1 MAGEQRMREGKK
13 FQTARAG
20 SVTEASGK
28 PGIRPMGIQRWSRR
42 PAFRAI
48 FLTLFIGLT
57 GCGKQPINPPRLIVD
72 NDTDMTIQLFL
83 QATILLSRAYGF
95 QPMSY
100 EEIQART
107 VRAGFKTIPLMI
119 PDTIRATPDLRAR
132 MVSDHGPALEDYL
145 ANKIGAKPLIKYYI
159 RTGLRASQLI
169 CRNYLTR
176 LDESNAYLQFIKDE
190 FGVAAGLAS
199 SALVLAG
206 ANATLK
212 DSFLLVRGSVDQA
225 FSAYEE
231 FRFLNIDRQAARQMV
246 EAAQA
251 KLAEHYF
258 KRAEEASLNDNSAAG
273 GYTFSDAIDAVSVIE
288 YQCTREG
295 IRFLLNRSISNTPTN
310 MAVDPSTGTI
320 VFKSSGPA
328 VDEAIIDE
336 QKTGMI
342 RTDRPPPTV
351 PPVKSTVLNP
361 IGDVERKSFTQEEG
375 KAFQRAICVTDSGDF
390 GRSGS
395 ATRIA
400 LQSFFKAQYYPRDGL
415 APETVA
421 TDKDLRRLQNAQGIF
436 PTCRALGLA
445 NAFEVGVLS
454 RPVTVGGAIDPMKNV
469 SDIVVALEKANIP
482 VPAALT
488 SPTFGPPVAAAL
500 REVIPRLRTAYN
512 LPGPAELDRA
522 LYHRIIRAGAPN

>member
-1 MAGEQRMREGKK
+1 MAWEQTMH
-13 FQTARAG
+13 
-20 SVTEASGK
+20 EAGK
-28 PGIRPMGIQRWSRR
+28 PKMRPMGIQRGSSRR

-48 FLTLFIGLT
+48 FLSLLVGLT
-57 GCGKQPINPPRLIVD
+57 GCAKQPINPPRLIID

-95 QPMSY
+95 EPMPY

-132 MVSDHGPALEDYL
+132 MISDHGVALEDYL
-145 ANKIGAKPLIKYYI
+145 ANKVGTKPLIKYYI

-176 LDESNAYLQFIKDE
+176 LDEANAYLQFIKDE

-212 DSFLLVRGSVDQA
+212 DSFLLVRGSVDQG

-231 FRFLNIDRQAARQMV
+231 FRFLNIDRQAARLMV

-258 KRAEEASLNDNSAAG
+258 KRADEATLNDNSAAG
-273 GYTFSDAIDAVSVIE
+273 GYTFSDAIDAISVIE

-320 VFKSSGPA
+320 VFKSTGVA
-328 VDEAIIDE
+328 VQDAIIDE
-336 QKTGMI
+336 QKPTG
-342 RTDRPPPTV
+342 
-351 PPVKSTVLNP
+351 
-361 IGDVERKSFTQEEG
+361 Q
-375 KAFQRAICVTDSGDF
+375 
-390 GRSGS
+390 
-395 ATRIA
+395 
-400 LQSFFKAQYYPRDGL
+400 
-415 APETVA
+415 
-421 TDKDLRRLQNAQGIF
+421 QN
-436 PTCRALGLA
+436 
-445 NAFEVGVLS
+445 
-454 RPVTVGGAIDPMKNV
+454 VGGGGAGPGGGTGPKKDVTLPPRAETDAQIASILKTFV
-469 SDIVVALEKANIP
+469 DISAFNKSNLGNFL
-482 VPAALT
+482 LT
-488 SPTFGPPVAAAL
+488 SPLKDSQPVLDAGPGLTIDTVLDVSKTQFTATRKQLLAL
-500 REVIPRLRTAYN
+500 ARRLKLIPERT
-512 LPGPAELDRA
+512 
-522 LYHRIIRAGAPN
+522 